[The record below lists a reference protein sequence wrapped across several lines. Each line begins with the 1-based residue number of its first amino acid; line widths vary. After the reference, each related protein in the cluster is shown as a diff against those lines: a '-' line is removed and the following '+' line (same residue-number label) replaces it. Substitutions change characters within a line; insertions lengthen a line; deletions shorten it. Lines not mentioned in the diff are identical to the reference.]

1 MNASE
6 RMEAAIQLKPVD
18 KVPNAPFNEAPVCNY
33 YGSTFRAALLE
44 DHAMFEAH
52 MKGLEEFKFDWI
64 MLGMGL
70 IGGIIPEA
78 LGCQVS
84 YPEDVFPIIE
94 KTTVHSMADVERIA
108 QKEILTRRM
117 ERFLEGVRL
126 LKKELKGEVPVACE
140 YISPFTIATRLR
152 GTNEIMM
159 DMYENPELVHALQ
172 EALVSFDI
180 ALGKALID
188 AGVDY
193 IFYGAD
199 MECPLLLSPAHYWEF
214 VHEPTSKVCNALAAY
229 GSKVLPHMCGDII
242 KTGIVDML
250 LKMDIHGIMPGNL
263 TQAKVLDI
271 RELKE
276 KVKEEICIFDNI
288 NPNGPL
294 LIGTPEEVRAET
306 LSHLEKARG
315 MSGYIF
321 STSGTSSPFTPK
333 ENYLAM
339 NREVVNY
346 PPTPPVISGFSY

>member
-6 RMEAAIQLKPVD
+6 RMAAAIQMKPVD
-18 KVPNAPFNEAPVCNY
+18 KVPNAPFNEAPVCSY
-33 YGSTFRAALLE
+33 FGATFRSALLE
-44 DHAMFEAH
+44 GPEMCTAH

-64 MLGMGL
+64 MLGMGY

-78 LGCQVS
+78 FDCQVS
-84 YPEDVFPIIE
+84 WPEDVFPIIE
-94 KTTVHSMADVERIA
+94 KTAVFSMEDVEKMA
-108 QKEILTRRM
+108 KKDMFTKRM
-117 ERFLEGVRL
+117 DSFLDGVRL
-126 LKKELKGEVPVACE
+126 LKQELKGEVPIACE

-172 EALVSFDI
+172 AAIVPLDI
-180 ALGKALID
+180 AMGKALID

-199 MECPLLLSPAHYWEF
+199 MECPVLLSPSHYKNF
-214 VHEPTSKVCNALAAY
+214 VDQPTTEVCNALAAHGAY
-229 GSKVLPHMCGDII
+229 VLPHMCGDIV

-263 TQAKVLDI
+263 TQEEVLDI

-276 KVKEEICIFDNI
+276 KVRDQICIFDNL
-288 NPNGPL
+288 NPNGSL
-294 LIGTPEEVRAET
+294 LIGTAEDTRAET
-306 LSHLEKARG
+306 LSHLEKAKG
-315 MSGYIF
+315 MTGYIF
-321 STSGTSSPFTPK
+321 TTAGTSSPFTPK

-339 NREVVNY
+339 DRAVSEFNWK
-346 PPTPPVISGFSY
+346 